1 MNNHKLFGV
10 MTQLNVF
17 QQIATLTVIR
27 SFGNLVTCTDEMI
40 SYNINETG
48 VLLIMIDYLDSKRL
62 EILTR
67 NDSTCWM
74 RNITGGTQE
83 QAVKILNLDIIPLF
97 KQIFVEIVQVISY
110 TSACG
115 FVQNSQA
122 NICDQSGCRIILFPF
137 YDFFVF
143 VFVLF
148 CFFF

>member
-1 MNNHKLFGV
+1 
-10 MTQLNVF
+10 MT
-17 QQIATLTVIR
+17 
-27 SFGNLVTCTDEMI
+27 
-40 SYNINETG
+40 SYNINKAG
-48 VLLIMIDYLDSKRL
+48 VLLIMRDYLDSKRL

-74 RNITGGTQE
+74 MSNITGGTQE